1 VSAVV
6 SFLAERPSTILPRNT
21 IQRAVPVATMNQPT
35 AVVNM
40 LPSRTGRRLIRS
52 ESAPKKG
59 LLRKEKNANEEKRSE
74 IVVGPA
80 PNDCAKYGRTGITTP

>member
-1 VSAVV
+1 MP
-6 SFLAERPSTILPRNT
+6 AERPSTILPRNT
-21 IQRAVPVATMNQPT
+21 IQSAVPAATMNQPT
-35 AVVNM
+35 AVISM
-40 LPSRTGRRLIRS
+40 LPRSTGRRPIRS

-59 LLRKEKNANEEKRSE
+59 LLRNEKNANDENRSE